1 MKESIQAITSSCSI
15 CLERK
20 DKGSI
25 KFSKKS
31 LSTEHC
37 FEKVF
42 LDIAGPFAFS
52 ENRSRYLLVMVDG
65 FSKWPVLAALRNI
78 SSYEVCKAIFQKWI
92 SVFGSPQNFH
102 SDNGLCF
109 SSSEMAKFCNYFG
122 VKQHFSSPYYPMGN
136 AIVERLIKNVKDAL
150 YCTCKEKACDW
161 EEAIPTVEITLPKLT
176 NKSLGLS
183 PYEAVYG
190 R

>member
-1 MKESIQAITSSCSI
+1 M
-15 CLERK
+15 
-20 DKGSI
+20 
-25 KFSKKS
+25 
-31 LSTEHC
+31 
-37 FEKVF
+37 
-42 LDIAGPFAFS
+42 
-52 ENRSRYLLVMVDG
+52 MVDG

-190 R
+190 RRMFVLSNDKECNTEDHVQEKLLKLAGKGGRDKLKNSLFKPK